1 MGESRMTNM
10 SRRWEKMAFGP
21 MMRFPKMGK
30 LPKGGSMSVI
40 TGGSDRIVKMKDG
53 KPTSTGKSFMSHK
66 RVVRKN
72 GMTLCQVRSK
82 RSTTKNGKVL
92 NKKGGMKWRPCKSVK
107 KAKSADKKPKAA
119 DKKKKTDG
127 KKEKKTADKKKPA
140 DKKKT
145 AEKKK
150 PAEKK
155 TAEPKKADKKTA
167 DKKETAEKSKKAA
180 DPKKATT
187 ESKKETAE

>member
-72 GMTLCQVRSK
+72 GKTLCQVRSK

-107 KAKSADKKPKAA
+107 KAKSADKKQ
-119 DKKKKTDG
+119 
-127 KKEKKTADKKKPA
+127 
-140 DKKKT
+140 T

-155 TAEPKKADKKTA
+155 TAEPKKDDKKKADAPKKEAKTDKKTA

-187 ESKKETAE
+187 ESKKE